1 LSDDFLIDVLA
12 GVGQFGH
19 CPIQYLQERIFPDV
33 VQFIHLLVSH
43 DAGLGDVVDEVLGGF
58 SVLFGIDPGGLGL
71 RVAVFLALILVV
83 VLLGERFWGEDVGG
97 GEDLIEVLEL
107 LAGFLAV
114 RVGDGLGVDLIDVGE
129 PVDNEGA
136 HQDGVGDLI
145 AVDADGGERGEDLQ
159 LGNLDEAVDVVVGE
173 DQLLQFPEPLQL
185 PKVAGAHDVVE
196 PHVLEA
202 DLLHRLLEVGIVEDL
217 EGVAV
222 DEEHGVAFDLRV
234 AGLDEGLV
242 PGLLPALVPVEAEL
256 LDPFH
261 LVLPLLVDH
270 LQEPF
275 RRDVVSIGVGALRAD
290 LVLVGGDVGADV
302 GVGPISFLGEA
313 DGLLLRP
320 DHPIAVPHLRR
331 HLPHVQVLQIGAG
344 RQAELKVALVMEN
357 RIPIEGELCQ
367 LLGILQALDVVEF
380 FDPVVREEDPL
391 KPRTVR
397 KPVHA
402 LDQVPPDV
410 QLSQRHQPIQVLY
423 AGDKVVGKI
432 QHSQLRQMVDILDL
446 SDLVG
451 VKVQHVQLVQVLQ
464 VPYPLNVVLPK
475 HQHSQRRDRMQVRDL
490 LDLVVIQ
497 VQEDEI
503 RERNQVLY
511 LSDVVVLQVQQSESF
526 LTFQQRHMRE
536 LSFV

>member
-1 LSDDFLIDVLA
+1 M
-12 GVGQFGH
+12 
-19 CPIQYLQERIFPDV
+19 
-33 VQFIHLLVSH
+33 
-43 DAGLGDVVDEVLGGF
+43 
-58 SVLFGIDPGGLGL
+58 
-71 RVAVFLALILVV
+71 
-83 VLLGERFWGEDVGG
+83 
-97 GEDLIEVLEL
+97 
-107 LAGFLAV
+107 
-114 RVGDGLGVDLIDVGE
+114 
-129 PVDNEGA
+129 
-136 HQDGVGDLI
+136 
-145 AVDADGGERGEDLQ
+145 
-159 LGNLDEAVDVVVGE
+159 
-173 DQLLQFPEPLQL
+173 
-185 PKVAGAHDVVE
+185 
-196 PHVLEA
+196 
-202 DLLHRLLEVGIVEDL
+202 
-217 EGVAV
+217 
-222 DEEHGVAFDLRV
+222 

-320 DHPIAVPHLRR
+320 DHPVAVPHLRR

-402 LDQVPPDV
+402 LDQVPTDV